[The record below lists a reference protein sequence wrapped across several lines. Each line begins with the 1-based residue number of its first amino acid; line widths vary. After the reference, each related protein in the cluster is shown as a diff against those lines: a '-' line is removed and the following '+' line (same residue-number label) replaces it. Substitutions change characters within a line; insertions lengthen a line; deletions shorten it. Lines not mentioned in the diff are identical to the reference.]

1 MPTLASVK
9 GPPTALLGML
19 TIAAYGSWYYGFG
32 VLLPDLQADLG
43 SSENLL
49 AAGFGAAHLS
59 TGLLGV
65 LTGRELDRR
74 GSRNVFLVGIGGA
87 GFLAASSFARDP
99 LLFAVV
105 FGLGGGLIGSAGFYP
120 VTQTVAARWA
130 PGAEVRAI
138 ARLTIWGAFA
148 SPVFIPATEL
158 ARRTWGWRTTIRID
172 ALLVAVAFLAAAALS
187 GRYRSAAAERPS
199 PKARTALRLAVADPT
214 TRRLATAAVATA
226 GSVSILLLYQ
236 VPIMIAAG
244 LGAGT
249 ASAMAATRGVAQL
262 LGRLPL
268 VPLVDRFGAFSALRA
283 ARITVAVACVLLAV
297 GGGLP
302 VVAVAAV
309 MAGAAIGALSPL
321 DGIAARA
328 TLPPDDLGALLGTLA
343 LCTGVAAA
351 VLPVVAATVVD
362 LTGDRRAAALLA
374 AVLAV
379 VAAASLH
386 GTRREAARTG

>member
-1 MPTLASVK
+1 MTAR
-9 GPPTALLGML
+9 PTALLGLL

-59 TGLLGV
+59 TGFLGI

-74 GSRNVFLVGIGGA
+74 GSRNVFLVGVVGA
-87 GFLAASSFARDP
+87 GLLASSSLADDP

-120 VTQTVAARWA
+120 VTQTVVARWA
-130 PGAEVRAI
+130 PGAETRAI

-158 ARRTWGWRTTIRID
+158 ARRTWGWRTTVRID
-172 ALLVAVAFLAAAALS
+172 AVLVATAFLAAAALS
-187 GRYRSAAAERPS
+187 SRYQTAAAERPS
-199 PKARTALRLAVADPT
+199 PRARTALRLAVSDPT
-214 TRRLATAAVATA
+214 TRRLAAAAVATA

-249 ASAMAATRGVAQL
+249 ASALAATRGLAQL

-283 ARITVAVACVLLAV
+283 ARIAVAAACAGLAV

-309 MAGAAIGALSPL
+309 VAGVAIGALSPL
-321 DGIAARA
+321 DGIAARL
-328 TLPPDDLGALLGTLA
+328 TFPPDDLGALLGTLA
-343 LCTGVAAA
+343 LCTGTAGA
-351 VLPVVAATVVD
+351 VFPVLAATVVD
-362 LTGDRRAAALLA
+362 LTGDRRAAAVLA
-374 AVLAV
+374 AVLAA
-379 VAAASLH
+379 VAAAVLH
-386 GTRREAARTG
+386 GTRQMAIPER